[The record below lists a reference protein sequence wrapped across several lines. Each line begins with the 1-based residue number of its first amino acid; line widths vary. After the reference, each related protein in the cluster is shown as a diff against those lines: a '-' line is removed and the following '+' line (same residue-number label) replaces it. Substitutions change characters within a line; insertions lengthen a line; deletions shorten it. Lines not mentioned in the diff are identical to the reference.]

1 MPPGNFGSHISDANG
16 LEQRFTLIQ
25 TTLSQIFGASFDR
38 FLAPLAPLPAPCA
51 PCATCATRLA
61 RASGLKSF
69 GQSFGPFKVQVCAG
83 KQTEID

>member
-25 TTLSQIFGASFDR
+25 TTLSQFFGASFDR

-69 GQSFGPFKVQVCAG
+69 GHSFGPFKVQVCAG

>member
-25 TTLSQIFGASFDR
+25 TTLSQFFGASFDR

-51 PCATCATRLA
+51 TCATRLA

-69 GQSFGPFKVQVCAG
+69 GHSFGPFKVQVCAG